1 VDRSL
6 LKEPS
11 SLVRGALLLFLSM
24 TLLSACQGAHLS
36 RRPSDC
42 NTPTIILPPFAIAE
56 LSHHDAQY
64 FTGMPYLFSR
74 GEYRAARDL
83 LKARALHPEI
93 SQAVRDR
100 LIFAEALADLHLGLR
115 GHKEGMD
122 LLGGLN
128 GTKTP
133 YEIRE
138 ASKKFLQQE
147 GDNARLRREN
157 AEIRQ
162 KLSQV
167 KKTLKEFSN
176 LEKSLK

>member
-11 SLVRGALLLFLSM
+11 SLFRGALLLFLSM

-122 LLGGLN
+122 LLGASTGRRLLMKSGRPQKN
-128 GTKTP
+128 FCNRKATTQGSGGRTP
-133 YEIRE
+133 R
-138 ASKKFLQQE
+138 S
-147 GDNARLRREN
+147 ARNSPR
-157 AEIRQ
+157 
-162 KLSQV
+162 
-167 KKTLKEFSN
+167 
-176 LEKSLK
+176 

>member
-1 VDRSL
+1 MDRST
-6 LKEPS
+6 LKEWGSP
-11 SLVRGALLLFLSM
+11 LRGVLSLFLTM

-56 LSHHDAQY
+56 ISHHDAQY

-74 GEYRAARDL
+74 REYRAARDL
-83 LKARALHPEI
+83 LKARSLHPEI

-100 LIFAEALADLHLGLR
+100 LIFAEALADLHLGR
-115 GHKEGMD
+115 QGRKEGRD
-122 LLGGLN
+122 LLGRLD

-138 ASKKFLQQE
+138 ASKKLLQQAS
-147 GDNARLRREN
+147 DNAKLRREN